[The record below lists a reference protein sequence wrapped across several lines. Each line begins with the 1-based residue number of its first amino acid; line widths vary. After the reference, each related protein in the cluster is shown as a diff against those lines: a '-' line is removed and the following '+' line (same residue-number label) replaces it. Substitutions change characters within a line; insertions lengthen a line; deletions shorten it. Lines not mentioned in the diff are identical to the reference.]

1 MTKKEFL
8 LVQAK
13 IAAEL
18 NNIAALE
25 EELAA
30 HGFLAATP
38 PGKLPAFPSGDS
50 FQFRALGSVL
60 HDFYVAVENI
70 FEVIA
75 REIDESLPS
84 GPAWHIALL
93 KQMTLAVPELRP
105 AVIRKATAAKLDQY
119 RAFRHVFRNVYGF
132 NLDSE
137 RLRGLL
143 TDFPLTLTALR
154 TDLTAFQEQI
164 RTLLSD

>member
-1 MTKKEFL
+1 MTKKEYL

-30 HGFLAATP
+30 HGLLATTP
-38 PGKLPAFPSGDS
+38 PDKSPAFPSGDS
-50 FQFRALGSVL
+50 FQLRALGSVL

-70 FEVIA
+70 FETIA

-84 GPAWHIALL
+84 DPAWHVALL
-93 KQMTLAVPELRP
+93 KQMTLVVPELRP
-105 AVIRKATAAKLDQY
+105 AVIGKTTAAKLDQY

-132 NLDSE
+132 NLDSD
-137 RLRGLL
+137 RLRRLL
-143 TDFPLTLTALR
+143 TDLPSTLTALR
-154 TDLTAFQEQI
+154 NDLKAFQEQI
-164 RTLLSD
+164 RALPTD